1 MQENVSVC
9 TRAQQEEIRIQNFN
23 RLLDRVATA
32 ERLLSEFADVYAEVP
47 LRGSMIAPGYKLWRD
62 YHEWTGCHMIL
73 TDHGW
78 ENGAEK
84 ASYEEMASAEELPL
98 SCYIHDEVNAPEAG
112 TATVAD

>member
-9 TRAQQEEIRIQNFN
+9 TREESREIGHRLYNQ
-23 RLLDRVATA
+23 LLDRVEKA
-32 ERLLSEFADVYAEVP
+32 ERLLSEFAAVYAEVP

-84 ASYEEMASAEELPL
+84 ASYEERASAEELPL
-98 SCYIHDEVNAPEAG
+98 SCFIHDEVNAPE
-112 TATVAD
+112 TIPVSQ